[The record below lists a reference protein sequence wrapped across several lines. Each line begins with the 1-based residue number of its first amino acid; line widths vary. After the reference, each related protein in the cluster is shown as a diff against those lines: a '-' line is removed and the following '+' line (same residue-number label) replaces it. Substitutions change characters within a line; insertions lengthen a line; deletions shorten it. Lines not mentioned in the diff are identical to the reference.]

1 MELLYLEFRKLYANR
16 FIQALFFIVF
26 ALNIIVSY
34 YVYQDKGNGRIM
46 YPATAYKQ
54 IYADMEAMGMETGY
68 GFLNSALEKLSQ
80 SQSPG
85 GKVIL
90 EYTNSNEEE
99 MLLLSEVRQNIWQ
112 CLHYDEYLS
121 DVEKQAEQT
130 LRFGLVGA
138 FSMRNNQQ
146 TIRDVQNMYGRKLEY
161 GPSKGIE
168 LYSNIL
174 STDFF
179 VLLFLLAVVVQLVTG
194 ERDSRQLILYKTSYK
209 GHMALALAKAGV
221 VMISAVLS
229 ALLFWGV
236 NYIMGQTIYGFG
248 GLARP
253 IQSVNSYIGCRFF
266 ISIRQ
271 FLLLHF
277 GAKILVYLCFC
288 AAAMLVAVKASHSGV
303 MYFVMALICGGCA
316 VCYYGIGSTSRF
328 AFWKYMNLF
337 GFLKS
342 GDIIGTYRNLN
353 VFGVPY
359 SYPALFLAAG
369 VFLVIILF
377 YAAIMLFD
385 GQREAAVCQRE
396 KGMWD
401 TPVSVSGRSRF
412 LFVHEAYKLFVNGRV
427 LVVLILYAAFVVMT
441 WKPVTEEFYV
451 PGDVYYDAY
460 IEYLKGPVSDTSN
473 AFINREA
480 KKFERLLMEEAA
492 GKTSN
497 ASAYIMQSYDAFMR
511 IKELKTPYLKRTGG
525 EYLHDAG
532 YRLLTGDY
540 IANQKDVKLG
550 LIAVILL
557 IFPLAY
563 IYGMEYQQNTIV
575 LLRSSCR
582 GRGAVPGAKIFLGLL
597 VITVVYLLTYGAFYY
612 RVLAEYGTESIHAPA
627 CSLENLENIPAA
639 VSLLQY
645 LVYIAVMRYAGL
657 ILVMALLY
665 YLSSKIKSVMGTC
678 VVGIL
683 LFILPLG
690 FAYLGI
696 PGADYFLLNPFLLGN
711 VF

>member
-16 FIQALFFIVF
+16 FIHALFFIVF

-46 YPATAYKQ
+46 YPAAAYKQ

-80 SQSPG
+80 SQSSG

-146 TIRDVQNMYGRKLEY
+146 TIRDVQDMYGRKLEY

-194 ERDSRQLILYKTSYK
+194 ERDFRQLILYKTSYK
-209 GHMALALAKAGV
+209 GHTALALAKAGV

-236 NYIMGQTIYGFG
+236 NYIMGQSIYGFG

-253 IQSVNSYIGCRFF
+253 IQSVNAYIGCRFF
-266 ISIRQ
+266 ISVRQ

-303 MYFVMALICGGCA
+303 MYFVMAVICGVCA

-342 GDIIGTYRNLN
+342 GDNCIR
-353 VFGVPY
+353 
-359 SYPALFLAAG
+359 
-369 VFLVIILF
+369 
-377 YAAIMLFD
+377 
-385 GQREAAVCQRE
+385 
-396 KGMWD
+396 
-401 TPVSVSGRSRF
+401 
-412 LFVHEAYKLFVNGRV
+412 
-427 LVVLILYAAFVVMT
+427 
-441 WKPVTEEFYV
+441 
-451 PGDVYYDAY
+451 
-460 IEYLKGPVSDTSN
+460 
-473 AFINREA
+473 
-480 KKFERLLMEEAA
+480 
-492 GKTSN
+492 
-497 ASAYIMQSYDAFMR
+497 
-511 IKELKTPYLKRTGG
+511 
-525 EYLHDAG
+525 
-532 YRLLTGDY
+532 
-540 IANQKDVKLG
+540 DVKLG
-550 LIAVILL
+550 AARTNERTA
-557 IFPLAY
+557 FQYAFF
-563 IYGMEYQQNTIV
+563 
-575 LLRSSCR
+575 SCNIR
-582 GRGAVPGAKIFLGLL
+582 KEFSNRRFCSAGIS
-597 VITVVYLLTYGAFYY
+597 
-612 RVLAEYGTESIHAPA
+612 AEYH
-627 CSLENLENIPAA
+627 
-639 VSLLQY
+639 VH
-645 LVYIAVMRYAGL
+645 
-657 ILVMALLY
+657 
-665 YLSSKIKSVMGTC
+665 
-678 VVGIL
+678 
-683 LFILPLG
+683 
-690 FAYLGI
+690 
-696 PGADYFLLNPFLLGN
+696 
-711 VF
+711 